1 MISTSGSSGSAV
13 SVARAVTVPTLMV
26 IVPRQFGQ
34 VLNDALLALARTW
47 KTLLIPAIVVSVPIS
62 IATIAVFRA
71 TGGADFIDLI
81 LNSPEQLQTLPEELI
96 RELARPFYIAIGLT
110 SLLQLIGGVFVALA
124 SHLAIAAHLAGA
136 PLKIGAVARKALG
149 RYVAGLVA
157 TLLVVVTVLVLM
169 GLGTVIWL
177 VPATAVGTPNATSVF
192 VALILLAVLLGPGI
206 WAGVSASMTTS
217 TVAIEERGVTSSIR
231 RSMQLVRG
239 RWWPTA
245 GFLLLVGLL
254 GGVAVQLIQLI
265 ALPLAAVGGGGPG
278 LSVASGLG
286 VFAQGVLVAAIA
298 AMYTHWYIDLRARK
312 ETLSTESLG

>member
-1 MISTSGSSGSAV
+1 
-13 SVARAVTVPTLMV
+13 MV

-47 KTLLIPAIVVSVPIS
+47 KTLLVPAIVVSVPIS
-62 IATIAVFRA
+62 IATIAVFGA
-71 TGGADFIDLI
+71 TGGADFVDLI
-81 LNSPEQLQTLPEELI
+81 VNNPQRLQTLPEELFW
-96 RELARPFYIAIGLT
+96 ELARPFYIAIGVAG
-110 SLLQLIGGVFVALA
+110 LLQLIGGVFVALT
-124 SHLAIAAHLAGA
+124 SHIAIAAHLAGA
-136 PLKIGAVARKALG
+136 PLTIGTVARKALG
-149 RYVAGLVA
+149 RYVAGFVA
-157 TLLVVVTVLVLM
+157 TILIVVTVLVLM

-177 VPATAVGTPNATSVF
+177 VPATAVGTPNATSVL

-217 TVAIEERGVTSSIR
+217 AVAIEGRGVASSIR

-245 GFLLLVGLL
+245 GFLFLVGVL

-265 ALPLAAVGGGGPG
+265 ALPLAAVGGGGPA
-278 LSVASGLG
+278 LSIASGLG

-298 AMYTHWYIDLRARK
+298 AMYTHWYVDLRARK
-312 ETLSTESLG
+312 ETLSTESLD